1 MLDAADN
8 NDKKDVS
15 DNTVMYYDRY
25 IGGSMSRL
33 LITKEKEEKVQN
45 LLALLKGA
53 EKQPKEVVEIKK
65 SSLHELVG
73 LVELLLDEKAIVLE
87 DDLSP
92 TEAGEIA
99 GISRPS
105 IMHML
110 KVGRLK
116 GYEVGTHWRITKGS
130 LLQYMEEREQFAQV
144 MSKMD
149 EDGFGIDKDE

>member
-1 MLDAADN
+1 MLDAADDR
-8 NDKKDVS
+8 DKKDVS
-15 DNTVMYYDRY
+15 DNTDMYYDGYR
-25 IGGSMSRL
+25 GGFMSRL

-105 IMHML
+105 VMHML
-110 KVGRLK
+110 KDGRLK

-130 LLQYMEEREQFAQV
+130 LLKYMEEREQFAQV